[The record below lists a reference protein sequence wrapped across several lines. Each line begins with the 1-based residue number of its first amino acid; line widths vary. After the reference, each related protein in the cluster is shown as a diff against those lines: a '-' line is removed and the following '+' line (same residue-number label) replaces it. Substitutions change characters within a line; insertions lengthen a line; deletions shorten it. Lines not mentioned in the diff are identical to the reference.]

1 MTDMLNRTRG
11 SWPMLAGWVRVRALS
26 LAVLCLL
33 GIVCLGSP
41 AASAAL
47 CSNVFPQDATPD
59 TGATLDLAVMDRQV
73 YGPFPSRGAAYT
85 ASGDYFYD
93 AGKLNNGETISV
105 TAGRPV
111 RMFVDGDLEL
121 APHSRINPN
130 GSAADLL
137 IVVRGNLTI
146 GTKNDIN
153 ALVYVTGDVTAN
165 PSAHIEGALT
175 AEGSIDTKVK
185 DVITYDEVAAS
196 AFAQGDLCQ
205 TTENIPLY
213 LRFDEASWGVPANT
227 GRGAFD
233 IQVIGGAVTA
243 GADPAR
249 PVDRQGEGTCRYG
262 RFDAPASAVL
272 VRDHDSLDLK
282 RELSASFWLKVEAT
296 PSGNVAVFSK
306 GTTYRLEL
314 DNQRRL
320 VLTSRA
326 PTWFGGR
333 ALTVYSRPLPIGM
346 WVHVGFHLKLTV
358 VFLGLDRLDGALYL
372 DGTAESAASETFLF
386 GSTPNDTD
394 PLIIAGDSSGL
405 VGSIDEVR
413 LHQGL
418 WTIDDYRRQMAAR
431 HWCGTP
437 AGIDH
442 FEFTTSASAHT
453 CSPQAV
459 TLMACTN
466 AGPGACQPY
475 PGEVSVMLGGDGWLG
490 GNQQMLRG
498 GVGTFKLQ
506 GLQLQMPLV
515 VEASEPETSRST
527 LCQIGDAPLSSNC
540 LLNFAQSGFIFDVP
554 DMQAGRGHSAVPMR
568 AVIDVGDE
576 GSPRCEPAFTDTTR
590 EVRLWSSFV
599 TPSVSELSDSSKP
612 VQVNAEPIGQS
623 FAEARPLALSFDQNG
638 ATALEVNYAEAG
650 RMLLNAYYSGST
662 EEGDS
667 GPMSGSDDFV
677 STPAGF
683 CIEPSQTCSA
693 EDSSCNV
700 FGQVGQAFS
709 TLIRPVAWRA
719 DGDLCAAG
727 TTRNYRQDRVQL
739 SPVVV
744 APSPAI
750 GGVAGRVLRPADGRY
765 DHLAP
770 GVPANWDGTIVQDVA
785 LSEVGVF
792 RLRVEP
798 PPYLGVA
805 VPSSESAP
813 VGRFIPHHL
822 KARVEGALEAA
833 CGVFSYQDQPVALSL
848 PPTLTITG
856 YGLSEGAE
864 YVTENY
870 DFDGFW
876 GFVSSPAPSWLA
888 ADRSLDLAPRLKHGD
903 GDPGELTWQ
912 PIDDLVPDQSGKND
926 GDGQRTYVWDAAWL
940 RYARGTRPDAND
952 HPLQL
957 RLRFTAAELTDRD
970 GVCHGASG
978 CDVLEA
984 TLDHSE
990 FRLGRLRIG
999 NGHGSELQDLSLPWV
1014 IETWQPSNIFLPE
1027 TGDACSAPVWGEAQA
1042 TEQVGNL
1049 STKTLLIDGGRIG
1062 YEGSLIISRPQAT
1075 GEARIGFPDVPEWL
1089 WYDWQ
1094 GKGREASRGLASF
1107 GIYHGPKPLIFRREV
1122 YRGM

>member
-1 MTDMLNRTRG
+1 MPESTRG
-11 SWPMLAGWVRVRALS
+11 SWRRLAGWMRVKTSS

-33 GIVCLGSP
+33 AIACLGSP
-41 AASAAL
+41 TASAAL

-59 TGATLDLAVMDRQV
+59 TGATLDLAVMDRQP
-73 YGPFPSRGAAYT
+73 YGPFPSRGAAYAT
-85 ASGDYFYD
+85 AGDYFYN
-93 AGKLNNGETISV
+93 AGKLDNGETISV

-130 GSAADLL
+130 GSASDLL
-137 IVVRGNLTI
+137 IVVRGNLSI

-185 DVITYDEVAAS
+185 DIITYDEVAAS

-205 TTENIPLY
+205 DSENIPLY

-233 IQVIGGAVTA
+233 IQVLGGAVTA
-243 GADPAR
+243 GADPAW
-249 PVDRQGEGTCRYG
+249 PVDRLGEGTCRYG
-262 RFDAPASAVL
+262 RFDAPASAVW

-296 PSGNVAVFSK
+296 PSGNVAVFTK
-306 GTTYRLEL
+306 GATYRLEL

-333 ALTVYSRPLPIGM
+333 ALTVESGPLPIGK

-358 VFLGLDRLDGALYL
+358 VFLGIDRLEGALYL
-372 DGTAESAASETFLF
+372 DGTAESVSSETFLF
-386 GSTPNDTD
+386 GSTPNDTA
-394 PLIIAGDSSGL
+394 PLIIAGDPSGL

-413 LHQGL
+413 LQQGL
-418 WTIDDYRRQMAAR
+418 WTIDDYKRQMAAR

-437 AGIDH
+437 ASIDH
-442 FEFTTSASAHT
+442 FEFTTSALAHT
-453 CSPQAV
+453 CSPQTVA
-459 TLMACTN
+459 LMACTN
-466 AGPGACQPY
+466 APPGACQPY
-475 PGEVSVMLGGDGWLG
+475 QGDVSVTLRGEGWLG
-490 GNQQMLRG
+490 GNQQTLRG
-498 GVGTFKLQ
+498 GIGTFKLQ
-506 GLQLQMPLV
+506 GLQLQMPLAV
-515 VEASEPETSRST
+515 DASKPDALRST
-527 LCQIGDAPLSSNC
+527 LCRIGDAPLSSDC

-554 DMQAGRGHSAVPMR
+554 DMQAGRGQPIVPMR

-576 GSPRCEPAFTDTTR
+576 GSPRCEPAFTDSTR
-590 EVRLWSSFV
+590 EVRFWSSFV

-612 VQVNAEPIGQS
+612 VQVNAESVGQN
-623 FAEARPLALSFDQNG
+623 FAEARPFALRFDQNG
-638 ATALEVNYAEAG
+638 ATSLDVNYAEAG
-650 RMLLNAYYSGST
+650 RMLLNAYYPGSA

-693 EDSSCNV
+693 GDSSCDV
-700 FGQVGQAFS
+700 FRKVGQAFS
-709 TLIRPVAWRA
+709 TTIRPVAWRA
-719 DGDLCAAG
+719 DGELCKAS
-727 TTRNYRQDRVQL
+727 TTRNYRQDQL
-739 SPVVV
+739 QLRPVVL
-744 APSPAI
+744 APSPLI
-750 GGVAGRVLRPADGRY
+750 GGVVGRVLAPVDGHY
-765 DHLAP
+765 DHLP
-770 GVPANWDGTIVQDVA
+770 SGSPANWDGTVVEDVA

-805 VPSSESAP
+805 VPASDSAP
-813 VGRFIPHHL
+813 IGRFIPRYL
-822 KARVEGALEAA
+822 KARIEGALKAG
-833 CGVFSYQDQPVALSL
+833 CGVFSYQDQPVAVAT
-848 PPTLTITG
+848 PPALTITG
-856 YGLSEGAE
+856 YGVADGAE
-864 YVTENY
+864 YPTENY

-876 GFVSSPAPSWLA
+876 GFASSPAPSWLA
-888 ADRSLDLAPRLKHGD
+888 AGGNLDLTPRLDQGKGM
-903 GDPGELTWQ
+903 PEALTWQ
-912 PIDDLVPDQSGKND
+912 SIKDLMPSQSGDND
-926 GDGQRTYVWDAAWL
+926 GDGQRTYTWDAGWL
-940 RYARGTRPDAND
+940 RYLRAEQPDADD
-952 HPLQL
+952 HPFQML
-957 RLRFTAAELTDRD
+957 LRFTAQELTDRD
-970 GVCHGASG
+970 GVCNGSG
-978 CDVLEA
+978 CQDSE
-984 TLDHSE
+984 TILDQSE

-1014 IETWQPSNIFLPE
+1014 IETWQASNIFLPE
-1027 TGDACSAPVWGEAQA
+1027 GGDTCSAPIWGNAQA
-1042 TEQVGNL
+1042 FEQVGNL
-1049 STKTLLIDGGRIG
+1049 ASKSLQIDGGQTG
-1062 YEGSLIISRPQAT
+1062 YEGSLVIGKPEAT

-1107 GIYHGPKPLIFRREV
+1107 GIYLGPRPLIFRREI